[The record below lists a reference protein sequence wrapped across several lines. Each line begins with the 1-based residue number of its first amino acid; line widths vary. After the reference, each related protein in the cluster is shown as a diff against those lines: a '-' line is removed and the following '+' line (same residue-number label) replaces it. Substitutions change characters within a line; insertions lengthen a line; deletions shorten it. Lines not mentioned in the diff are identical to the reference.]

1 MRRANR
7 SDSKAQCIAK
17 FGPVTGQCTFTGDP
31 DEAPTDCDC
40 DEYPLASTEQGASS
54 DPEVSVKRIDA
65 SDNRRAGAFLGN
77 FYLNQRV
84 LDQEAFYVDVGSPQ
98 PAAKR

>member
-1 MRRANR
+1 M
-7 SDSKAQCIAK
+7 
-17 FGPVTGQCTFTGDP
+17 T
-31 DEAPTDCDC
+31 
-40 DEYPLASTEQGASS
+40 
-54 DPEVSVKRIDA
+54 DA

-84 LDQEAFYVDVGSPQ
+84 LDQEKFYVDVGSQQ